1 MRHWSDAE
9 VETLTAMMKDGVP
22 AVEIGAAI
30 GRSESAVERKVERLR
45 ETDKARRRMKRPRRA
60 AARAKRK
67 CLTCGT
73 MFKSESIGNR
83 ICDNCKEN
91 NRALGHLEGVAA

>member
-1 MRHWSDAE
+1 MRHWSDAD
-9 VETLTAMMKDGVP
+9 VETLTRMMKDGVP
-22 AVEIGAAI
+22 AIEIGAAL

-45 ETDKARRRMKRPRRA
+45 GNERTRRRLKRPRQA
-60 AARAKRK
+60 AAKAKRK
-67 CLTCGT
+67 CLTCGA

-83 ICDNCKEN
+83 ICETCKEN